1 MRRGHILIS
10 AIFIMAGLAGCGKSA
25 VDESKIKEE
34 VNMAASNVSE
44 EKSMKITV
52 KSEEYQIVYEL
63 NESTAAKDLYA
74 QLPLTLEVED
84 FSTNEK
90 VCYPPQ
96 RLDSKDAPAANAEK
110 GTLAYYSPWGDVVM
124 FYEHYGQGNS
134 LYELGNAV
142 SGKEDIEKLIGTIT
156 ITVYKE

>member
-1 MRRGHILIS
+1 MRRGHILIT
-10 AIFIMAGLAGCGKSA
+10 AIFIMAGLTGCGKSA
-25 VDESKIKEE
+25 ADEFKIKEG
-34 VNMAASNVSE
+34 VNTEASNVSKE
-44 EKSMKITV
+44 EPMKITV

-90 VCYPPQ
+90 VYYPPQ
-96 RLDSKDAPAANAEK
+96 KLDIKDAPAANAEK
-110 GTLAYYSPWGDVVM
+110 GTLAYYAPWGDVVM

-142 SGKEDIEKLIGTIT
+142 SGKEDIERLMGTIT
-156 ITVYKE
+156 ITVYQE